1 MAKKGEVTYEIRAD
15 DSKVESDLEKANKKV
30 EQSEKKT
37 AQKSEKIEKDTAE
50 VKKDVK
56 EDVTEHHKQ
65 ENKKQE
71 QSDEE
76 SYKAREE
83 AARGHGAVLKGLAGG
98 TATAIGAGMLATG
111 ATIAGLGIA
120 AVNSANDVDKAMN
133 QYLASTGKGTEE
145 TERYKNVMEEI
156 YMNNYGDSFEDIGQA
171 MAEVTKT
178 LGDMDDASLQ
188 EITESAFALR
198 DTFEYDISES
208 ARAAKAMMDNFGVS
222 GDKAMSLIVAGAQ
235 NGLDYSGELLDSISE
250 YSVQFAKVGLDAD
263 DMFKIFQKG
272 AESGA
277 FNLDKVGDAVKEM
290 AIRVVDGSDTT
301 RQGFEAIGLNADEMS
316 AKFAAGGESAKE
328 AFNQTVDA
336 LAAMEDPLAQN
347 QAGVALFGTMWEWFQ
362 DDYIR
367 SMHQSINPNRRACL

>member
-250 YSVQFAKVGLDAD
+250 YSV
-263 DMFKIFQKG
+263 
-272 AESGA
+272 
-277 FNLDKVGDAVKEM
+277 
-290 AIRVVDGSDTT
+290 
-301 RQGFEAIGLNADEMS
+301 
-316 AKFAAGGESAKE
+316 
-328 AFNQTVDA
+328 
-336 LAAMEDPLAQN
+336 
-347 QAGVALFGTMWEWFQ
+347 
-362 DDYIR
+362 
-367 SMHQSINPNRRACL
+367 